1 MPIWQRVLA
10 VVTPLT
16 ALGLAGWLID
26 TFLHEHTYA
35 QLKGAIEAVPLTALV
50 GSSIL
55 TVVSFAILSG
65 YDFLGL
71 VYVKRRLPPLK
82 VAGAA
87 AISFAFSNSLGF
99 SILMSG
105 GMRFRLYTRAGLNAG
120 EIAKLTAFCTLTL
133 WLGLAALLP
142 LAVWFPP
149 AGLTSIGLGGALQVI
164 AAAIVLLARN
174 LSCMASRLVG

>member
-1 MPIWQRVLA
+1 MPLWQRVLA

-50 GSSIL
+50 GSSAL

-71 VYVKRRLPPLK
+71 ASTRSSTIGSSPSKRSYRMSMPSSTRS
-82 VAGAA
+82 VAMSKSAHGM
-87 AISFAFSNSLGF
+87 FSS
-99 SILMSG
+99 
-105 GMRFRLYTRAGLNAG
+105 
-120 EIAKLTAFCTLTL
+120 
-133 WLGLAALLP
+133 
-142 LAVWFPP
+142 P
-149 AGLTSIGLGGALQVI
+149 AGFLPRSSPRSSHHHKMRRPACV
-164 AAAIVLLARN
+164 ASPSARTWRT
-174 LSCMASRLVG
+174 LISPR